1 MCRVFFMLHLNC
13 VLIMFLME
21 KIYSNVRRY
30 LLIDLLL
37 NLQIT
42 LAGEYRARLLKLVS
56 I

>member
-1 MCRVFFMLHLNC
+1 MFHLNC
-13 VLIMFLME
+13 MLFMLLME
-21 KIYSNVRRY
+21 KIYSNVRSSMHIE
-30 LLIDLLL
+30 LNLL